1 MAAVRAGVGRETA
14 HEVIKEHAVAMA
26 LDMRETG
33 AEQNLIERLARDERL
48 PLDRAGLDA
57 ALADRHA
64 FIGAAESQ
72 VDGVLARIQLL
83 IDAHPSA
90 ASYTPGEIL

>member
-1 MAAVRAGVGRETA
+1 MASVRAGVGRETA

-26 LDMRETG
+26 LDMRERG
-33 AEQNLIERLARDERL
+33 AEQNLVERLAADERL
-48 PLDRAGLDA
+48 PLDKAQLED

-72 VDGVLARIQLL
+72 VDNVLRRVQAL
-83 IDAHPSA
+83 IDAHPEA
-90 ASYTPGEIL
+90 AAYRPGEIL